1 MRIISHSS
9 SSSAASSSIVENDVI
24 LAVRSLVVGS
34 SPRRKD
40 DRSRGRISGDEP
52 IVMSRDERCSGS
64 SAVSDDSLWP
74 DGKSS
79 ITRNT
84 HLLSEETSIPS

>member
-9 SSSAASSSIVENDVI
+9 SSSTASSSVVENDVI

-40 DRSRGRISGDEP
+40 DRPLGRISGDESV
-52 IVMSRDERCSGS
+52 VMSRDERCSGP
-64 SAVSDDSLWP
+64 SAVSDDCLWP

-84 HLLSEETSIPS
+84 HLLSEETSVPS